1 MSLESLPAESRA
13 ESGRTEEP
21 VLVVAEAHRVFG
33 STRALDGMSL
43 EVLPGEVHGLVGAN
57 GAGKSTLVK
66 AVSGALKLDSGLIRI
81 RDFEAETV
89 TPREAQRHGLATIYQ
104 DPSLV
109 PTLGLTENIVLGRE
123 SSRVGFLNH
132 GIDREAVNTSLKRV
146 GLKRRRN
153 LVAAQLTPADQQ
165 LLEIAKALYREAAVV
180 LMDEP
185 TAALGGKER
194 DRLFEVIGSLKADGV
209 GILYISHNL
218 GEVLDVCDRVTVMRD
233 GRNVA
238 TTDSDELDEDKL
250 VQQMIGRALERT
262 ERVESARGDV
272 TLSVRNLGQQG
283 GRLSDISFEVHA
295 GEVLGITGLV
305 GSGRSRLAR
314 VLFGVEKFDQGSMTL
329 TGDDY
334 RPGSPHAAISA
345 GVGLVPQDRKQD
357 GLHLRMS
364 GADNIVMTEFPT
376 TGGFVRRKEENADAM
391 EWIDYLDIKTPSPAV
406 QPISLS
412 GGNQQKVAIAR
423 WLNAHAKVLI
433 FDEPGQ
439 AVDVRAKAEIFRA
452 VRDIASQGCAVIVI
466 SEEVEELV
474 QVVDRTLVMR
484 AGRISGELPHEQID
498 EENVVALAMGTNRPK
513 KEEVGVEN
521 E

>member
-1 MSLESLPAESRA
+1 MSLESLPAEPRSG
-13 ESGRTEEP
+13 SGRTEEP
-21 VLVVAEAHRVFG
+21 VLVVADAHRAFG

-43 EVLPGEVHGLVGAN
+43 EVVPGEVHGLVGAN

-66 AVSGALKLDSGLIRI
+66 AVSGALKLDSGSIRI
-81 RDFEAETV
+81 GDFEAGTV

-109 PTLGLTENIVLGRE
+109 STLGLTENIVLGRE
-123 SSRVGFLNH
+123 SSRVGFLNRR
-132 GIDREAVNTSLKRV
+132 IDREAVNASLKRV

-153 LVAAQLTPADQQ
+153 LVAANLTPADQQ
-165 LLEIAKALYREAAVV
+165 LLEIAKALYREASVV

-194 DRLFEVIGSLKADGV
+194 DRLFAVIESLKADGV
-209 GILYISHNL
+209 GIVYISHNL

-233 GRNVA
+233 GKRVA
-238 TTDSDELDEDKL
+238 TTAADELDEDKL
-250 VQQMIGRALERT
+250 VRQMIGRVLVQT
-262 ERVESARGDV
+262 ERVESTRGEV
-272 TLSVRNLGQQG
+272 ALSVRNLGQNS
-283 GRLSDISFEVHA
+283 RLTDISFDVHE

-314 VLFGVEKFDQGSMTL
+314 VLFGVEPFDRGEML
-329 TGDDY
+329 LAGEEY

-345 GVGLVPQDRKQD
+345 GVGLVPQDRKRD
-357 GLHLRMS
+357 GLHLHMS
-364 GADNIVMTEFPT
+364 TADNVVMTHFPT
-376 TGGFVRRKEENADAM
+376 SGGIVRRKAENADAM
-391 EWIDYLDIKTPSPAV
+391 KWIDYLDIKTPSPAA
-406 QPISLS
+406 QPVSLS

-439 AVDVRAKAEIFRA
+439 AVDVGAKAEIFRA
-452 VRDIASQGCAVIVI
+452 VRDIASRGRAVIVI
-466 SEEVEELV
+466 SEEIEELV

-484 AGRISGELPHEQID
+484 AGQISGELPYDEID
-498 EENVVALAMGTNRPK
+498 EENVVALAMGANKPK